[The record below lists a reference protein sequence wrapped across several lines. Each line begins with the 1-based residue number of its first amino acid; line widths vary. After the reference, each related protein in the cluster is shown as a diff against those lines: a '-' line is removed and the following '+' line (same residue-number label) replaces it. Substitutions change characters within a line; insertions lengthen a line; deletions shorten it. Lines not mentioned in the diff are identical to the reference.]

1 MSALPKEQDLVR
13 ERGEGR
19 KDDAGKPRWELLPW
33 DVVASVVR
41 VFTLGAKTYG
51 DFNWQEVKNARSR
64 YFGAAMRHLTSW
76 WEGELRDP
84 QTGESHLAHA
94 MCCLLILGWHDLNA
108 VIVKPAEPISKC
120 LGCGTRHESHESCS
134 PRKPYPQT
142 DGWCEATHHSPGGEV
157 QAAHPKSSGCV
168 NWGQV
173 PPCDAVHHRPGPD
186 GACR

>member
-108 VIVKPAEPISKC
+108 LIVKLPE
-120 LGCGTRHESHESCS
+120 
-134 PRKPYPQT
+134 
-142 DGWCEATHHSPGGEV
+142 DGWCEATHHRPGGEV
-157 QAAHPKSSGCV
+157 QEAHPKSSGCV
-168 NWGQV
+168 NWG
-173 PPCDAVHHRPGPD
+173 PIGCDAVHHRPGPD